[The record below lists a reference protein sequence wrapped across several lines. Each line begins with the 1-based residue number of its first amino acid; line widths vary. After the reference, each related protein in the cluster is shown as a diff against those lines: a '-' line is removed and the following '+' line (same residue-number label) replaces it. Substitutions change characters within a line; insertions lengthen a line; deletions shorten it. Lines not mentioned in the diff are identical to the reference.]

1 MFRLCHLVASRW
13 SGWWEVA
20 GGRNNIIE
28 EEKEEEKEEE
38 EEEETIELR
47 RRSKTQQPRTNMP
60 FVTQYTIYIFSQA

>member
-38 EEEETIELR
+38 EEETIELR